1 MVITV
6 FSKKKEKIKKEK
18 ERKTK
23 VHVSVLEYILFSNS
37 LNIVL
42 LLSPQPASFSGGA
55 SQVPQP
61 TCLSGGDPVLVGP
74 PAVSSDYETT
84 TSLSVWHAILW
95 DGVVTC
101 HIVAWSC
108 MGVHCGMTW
117 QGISWYGVIQH
128 IQHGLVALWWASYQ
142 FQSYILI
149 WLGMLEHGNT
159 KMASSYDM
167 VWIGVVVWSCCDV

>member
-61 TCLSGGDPVLVGP
+61 TCLSGGDP
-74 PAVSSDYETT
+74 AVSSDNETT

-101 HIVAWSC
+101 HIVA
-108 MGVHCGMTW
+108 
-117 QGISWYGVIQH
+117 
-128 IQHGLVALWWASYQ
+128 
-142 FQSYILI
+142 
-149 WLGMLEHGNT
+149 
-159 KMASSYDM
+159 
-167 VWIGVVVWSCCDV
+167 

>member
-6 FSKKKEKIKKEK
+6 FSKKKEKIKNEKIKKEK

-101 HIVAWSC
+101 HIVA
-108 MGVHCGMTW
+108 
-117 QGISWYGVIQH
+117 
-128 IQHGLVALWWASYQ
+128 
-142 FQSYILI
+142 
-149 WLGMLEHGNT
+149 
-159 KMASSYDM
+159 
-167 VWIGVVVWSCCDV
+167 